1 MDIENEEKNV
11 IREAEILA
19 EEKPSEP
26 TVVKVRKRRN
36 DLYIELALFL
46 ILGILIGIALKNE
59 AVKKVTM
66 GFDDYKMKT
75 FSKDYDLNVLQK
87 NVMQKAEDAK
97 AAAEASTAAG
107 QQGAKEQ
114 AAPVGGENVPVG
126 N

>member
-26 TVVKVRKRRN
+26 TVVKMRKRRN
-36 DLYIELALFL
+36 DFYIELSLFL

-66 GFDDYKMKT
+66 GFDDYKMRT

-87 NVMQKAEDAK
+87 TVMQKAEDAK

-107 QQGAKEQ
+107 QQGEKEQ
-114 AAPVGGENVPVG
+114 VIPVDDKNNPAG